1 MNDTD
6 IVQVKA
12 PEGQTVNVGGRV
24 YPVTALIVC
33 DDLSI
38 PLADIPVMSDEH
50 WNALAASPENQA
62 RLREVAA
69 DE

>member
-1 MNDTD
+1 MNDTN

-24 YPVTALIVC
+24 YPVPDLIVV

-38 PLADIPVMSDEH
+38 PLADIPMMSDER
-50 WNALAASPENQA
+50 WKEIAASPENQA
-62 RLREVAA
+62 RLREAAA